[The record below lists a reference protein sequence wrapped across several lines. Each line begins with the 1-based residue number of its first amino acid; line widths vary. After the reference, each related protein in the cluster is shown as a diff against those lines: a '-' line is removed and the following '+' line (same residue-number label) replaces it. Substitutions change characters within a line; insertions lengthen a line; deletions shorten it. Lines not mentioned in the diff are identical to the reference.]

1 LTATVTPSNA
11 TYKTVIWV
19 SSNSNIA
26 SVNNGKV
33 TAINSGT
40 AVITASTVEG
50 TYTATCTVNVR
61 EPTVLLDLAA
71 KLQTL
76 GTQDIDTLS
85 KFNAVFSGLPLAS
98 GGGVGSDSDI
108 TYSIITESGTK
119 KLQFKVFALW
129 GPGLDITD
137 SGIDFRAGDIIEVKG
152 KIQNIRTGG
161 MVLNLNNSGWDQ
173 LQGWYSSGEFENTFT
188 LTASDV
194 SKIKSNTTVR
204 IRPDGVDPYSG
215 RDPNGIAIITLE
227 QIKVYRIE

>member
-11 TYKTVIWV
+11 TYKTVIW
-19 SSNSNIA
+19 SSDNSNVA

-33 TAINSGT
+33 TAVNGGT
-40 AVITASTVEG
+40 ATITASTIEG
-50 TYTATCTVNVR
+50 VSATCTV
-61 EPTVLLDLAA
+61 TVKPPKILLDLSA

-76 GTQDIDTLS
+76 GTQTIDTWEN
-85 KFNAVFSGLPLAS
+85 FNTVFGDLPLDT

-108 TYSIITESGTK
+108 IYSIITENGNK
-119 KLQFKVFALW
+119 KLQFKAFALW
-129 GPGLDITD
+129 GPGLDIKD
-137 SGIDFRAGDIIEVKG
+137 SGIDFRAGDKIEIKG

-161 MVLNLNNSGWDQ
+161 IVLNLNNSGWDT
-173 LQGWYSSGEFENTFT
+173 LQGWYASGEFQNTFT
-188 LTASDV
+188 LTSSDV

-227 QIKVYRIE
+227 QVKVYRID